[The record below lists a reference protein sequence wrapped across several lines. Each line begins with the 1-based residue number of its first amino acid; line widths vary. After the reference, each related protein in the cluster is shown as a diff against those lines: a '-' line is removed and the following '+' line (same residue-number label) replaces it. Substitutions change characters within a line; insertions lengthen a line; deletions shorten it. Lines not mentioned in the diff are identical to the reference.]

1 MHKLPNQR
9 ILPLQGFQVVTKR
22 SYCYSTTRPN
32 LMLSRD
38 TKIICQ
44 GFTGKVVSIIT
55 HYIAIATRE
64 IHVEYFLLGVGHYN
78 NHLKLCQLQ
87 IHAELR
93 CQN

>member
-1 MHKLPNQR
+1 MHKLPIQR
-9 ILPLQGFQVVTKR
+9 ILFIQGFQVVTKR

-44 GFTGKVVSIIT
+44 GFTGRQVSIIT
-55 HYIAIATRE
+55 RYIAIATRE
-64 IHVEYFLLGVGHYN
+64 IHVHVEYYV
-78 NHLKLCQLQ
+78 KLCQLQ
-87 IHAELR
+87 IRTKLG